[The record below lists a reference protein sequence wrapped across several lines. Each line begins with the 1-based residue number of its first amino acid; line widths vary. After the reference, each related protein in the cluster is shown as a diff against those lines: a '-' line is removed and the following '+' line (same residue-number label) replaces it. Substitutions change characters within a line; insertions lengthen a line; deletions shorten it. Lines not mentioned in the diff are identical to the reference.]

1 MSELVPPE
9 PAGHSARV
17 SVEVVSARG
26 LRNKRKLPFTRM
38 SPCALVS
45 LPGRPSCWKALP
57 PAVNGGR
64 NPTWGGGPQFTAE
77 FEVDDLLPRSE
88 SSPQQPSASAFPSES
103 SFPASPISSASADHK
118 STASTF
124 PSPASSAAASFPP
137 AALPPHARAQVRVE
151 LFSSATL
158 RKSLGSATVALDA
171 AFRRPGEWQLAQL
184 PVMRSRC
191 KGGDERAKQ
200 SGWVTVR
207 VRVWGV
213 AEAGMGERGM
223 AEGGAA
229 CWQPPLAPI
238 PSFYTQTGREC
249 DADVDGADVDGV
261 RREGVAAA
269 AGVVTAG
276 SAITPSPSPLTPP
289 PPPPVTGYPAAPPYS
304 HTVPPHY
311 PPNYPSGPYAQPTSS
326 THPYT
331 AYAGPSNPP
340 APWYPSSQ
348 APPVTVYKHSKHGQ
362 KRRAPGRAGL
372 GAGLALGALGGLLV
386 GDAIGDSIGDG
397 LGDAG
402 GFDFGGFEPAGH
414 NARVCVEVVSAHGL
428 RNERKPPFARM
439 SPCALVS
446 LPGRPSCWK
455 ALPPAV
461 NGGRNPTW
469 GGGPQFTAEFAA
481 DDLLPHLDSSSQQ
494 PASSLP
500 SESPFPASPLSS
512 ASADYIS
519 STAATLLSSASSA
532 AASFPPAALPPHA
545 RAQVRVELFS
555 SASLRKS
562 LGAATVALDAALR
575 RPGEWQC
582 AELPVMRGGGDE
594 RVTQCGWVTVR
605 VRIGGTAE
613 AGRGEGGRAERGAA
627 CWQPPCR
634 SYRYA
639 LLCLDSPALPL
650 LRSFCCLSHSH

>member
-17 SVEVVSARG
+17 SVEVLSARG

-57 PAVNGGR
+57 PAVSGGR

-77 FEVDDLLPRSE
+77 FEVDELLPRLE
-88 SSPQQPSASAFPSES
+88 SSPHQPSASAFPSES
-103 SFPASPISSASADHK
+103 SFPASPISSASADYK

-158 RKSLGSATVALDA
+158 RKSLGAATVALDA
-171 AFRRPGEWQLAQL
+171 ALRRPGEWQLAQL
-184 PVMRSRC
+184 PVMRSRR

-200 SGWVTVR
+200 SRWVTVR

-213 AEAGMGERGM
+213 AEAGMGERGL

-289 PPPPVTGYPAAPPYS
+289 PPPPITGYPAAPPYS
-304 HTVPPHY
+304 HTVPPYY
-311 PPNYPSGPYAQPTSS
+311 PPNYPPGPYAQPTSS

-340 APWYPSSQ
+340 APWYPSLQ

-362 KRRAPGRAGL
+362 KRRAPGRAGM

-402 GFDFGGFEPAGH
+402 GFDFGGF
-414 NARVCVEVVSAHGL
+414 
-428 RNERKPPFARM
+428 
-439 SPCALVS
+439 
-446 LPGRPSCWK
+446 
-455 ALPPAV
+455 
-461 NGGRNPTW
+461 
-469 GGGPQFTAEFAA
+469 
-481 DDLLPHLDSSSQQ
+481 
-494 PASSLP
+494 
-500 SESPFPASPLSS
+500 
-512 ASADYIS
+512 
-519 STAATLLSSASSA
+519 
-532 AASFPPAALPPHA
+532 
-545 RAQVRVELFS
+545 
-555 SASLRKS
+555 
-562 LGAATVALDAALR
+562 
-575 RPGEWQC
+575 
-582 AELPVMRGGGDE
+582 GDF
-594 RVTQCGWVTVR
+594 G
-605 VRIGGTAE
+605 
-613 AGRGEGGRAERGAA
+613 
-627 CWQPPCR
+627 
-634 SYRYA
+634 
-639 LLCLDSPALPL
+639 
-650 LRSFCCLSHSH
+650 F